1 MAMSTVT
8 FRHIVGRMSM
18 LSITASVTRFMKDA
32 VSNEGRLT
40 KGTLQSESLEELLR
54 RGPIVPAA
62 GVDIPINR
70 KNSKQNNYN
79 GTYMH
84 GQNYA
89 SKRSMKREKVRRIRA
104 QKWGILRIFFFSEII
119 IFPSF
124 PRA

>member
-79 GTYMH
+79 GTW
-84 GQNYA
+84 
-89 SKRSMKREKVRRIRA
+89 SKLSVKAKHKKGKGIRRIRTR
-104 QKWGILRIFFFSEII
+104 KWGILRNYFFSQKL
-119 IFPSF
+119 
-124 PRA
+124 